1 MEDEKKK
8 PDKPQKPRRRLKLLT
23 LGFLL
28 GVAFVAVSA
37 WGVSWSSSTDF
48 CMSCHEMRVVAEQGW
63 MHSKHFE
70 NKSGVVAQCADC
82 HIPPEL
88 FPKLWVK
95 TRDGV
100 KDVWAH
106 HFGES
111 DPSKMD
117 WDALA
122 KSARASISDSACRR
136 CHANLTPRGMQVKGL
151 IAHRENERLE
161 EKKRCVE
168 CHEQEFHGRFR
179 DFLSGPVSGAEND
192 Q

>member
-95 TRDGV
+95 TRDG
-100 KDVWAH
+100 
-106 HFGES
+106 G
-111 DPSKMD
+111 
-117 WDALA
+117 
-122 KSARASISDSACRR
+122 
-136 CHANLTPRGMQVKGL
+136 Q
-151 IAHRENERLE
+151 
-161 EKKRCVE
+161 
-168 CHEQEFHGRFR
+168 
-179 DFLSGPVSGAEND
+179 GPVGPPLRRVGPGEDGLGRAGEECAGEH
-192 Q
+192 QRLRVPALPREPHAARHAGEGPHRPQGE